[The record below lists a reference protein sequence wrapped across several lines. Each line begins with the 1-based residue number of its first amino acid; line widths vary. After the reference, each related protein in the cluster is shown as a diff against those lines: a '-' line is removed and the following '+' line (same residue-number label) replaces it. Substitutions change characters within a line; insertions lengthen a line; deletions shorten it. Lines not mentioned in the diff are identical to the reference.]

1 MKDKNRDICR
11 KIREI
16 RISMRL
22 TQSQFAEL
30 CNLSED
36 SVGKI
41 ERCVTIPTIKTLYKI
56 SRSLKKPIDA
66 ILPSAYKEDFCGDI
80 PEELTALVN
89 YLRSRPPEDV
99 KFLHELAIK
108 IFERRKI
115 ESS

>member
-56 SRSLKKPIDA
+56 SISLKKPIEA
-66 ILPSAYKEDFCGDI
+66 ILPSAYKEKFCGDI
-80 PEELTALVN
+80 PEELTALVD
-89 YLRSRPPEDV
+89 YLKCRPSEDI
-99 KFLHELAIK
+99 KLLHEVAIK
-108 IFERRKI
+108 IFERKK
-115 ESS
+115 

>member
-41 ERCVTIPTIKTLYKI
+41 ERCVTIPTVETLFKI
-56 SRSLKKPIDA
+56 ARNIKKPVEA
-66 ILPSAYKEDFCGDI
+66 ILPSTYKEKFCSGL
-80 PEELTALVN
+80 PEELTDLVD

-99 KFLHELAIK
+99 KFLHELAVK
-108 IFERRKI
+108 IFERRK
-115 ESS
+115 